1 MATDA
6 QHVTSGYAVDT
17 SFPEVHVRHTPG
29 VVHRPRGRSRG
40 ERVESLLV
48 AVVFGTLAFLLGYH
62 TLTTNHVVVFTGLN
76 RLTEAFQV
84 LYDAPPKLAAIGF
97 SLPPLPTL
105 LMIPF
110 TAIKPLASSLT
121 ALPLFSAVFFGLTM
135 MILDR
140 MLAKCEFALLPR
152 LALLILFALNPM
164 WAFYGSNGAPD
175 IVYLFFLSVALYSF
189 VSWYRGHE
197 TIYLIFGGTGMALCM
212 MSRYGF
218 ISMAVLVAFLF
229 ASALWR
235 NGAERDEV
243 EGSVIA
249 YLTPIVYAFALWTL
263 LNAVIVSSP
272 FGWLRTPGSS
282 LSVNSNHILSSAHYS
297 LPLVASHVLR
307 VIVGTGPIAF
317 VALPALVIGLV
328 RERDS
333 MSLWL
338 AGLLALTVLLVGSEA
353 VEAGNVGRVLLEN
366 GLPCSLVGFM
376 GMAWVYATNQSLR
389 LPIFAAMAAMLVLA
403 IPLAWHAMQTYPYQD
418 MEEGFV
424 HAIQHPSENLT
435 GTGSRGGYAVGVE
448 SEVRMAAYIKQ
459 AVGTKNHQVL
469 TDNSQTYGVI
479 TLTGRPG
486 VFIDRSQR
494 GDGPWKKL
502 LNKPYGRVRYILEA
516 LTPADLVRTRY
527 PRAATGGTPELT
539 PVFTTQR
546 YVLLKV
552 AAPLGTPLNPI
563 PGTKK
568 KKK

>member
-1 MATDA
+1 
-6 QHVTSGYAVDT
+6 
-17 SFPEVHVRHTPG
+17 
-29 VVHRPRGRSRG
+29 
-40 ERVESLLV
+40 
-48 AVVFGTLAFLLGYH
+48 
-62 TLTTNHVVVFTGLN
+62 
-76 RLTEAFQV
+76 
-84 LYDAPPKLAAIGF
+84 
-97 SLPPLPTL
+97 
-105 LMIPF
+105 
-110 TAIKPLASSLT
+110 
-121 ALPLFSAVFFGLTM
+121 
-135 MILDR
+135 
-140 MLAKCEFALLPR
+140 
-152 LALLILFALNPM
+152 
-164 WAFYGSNGAPD
+164 
-175 IVYLFFLSVALYSF
+175 
-189 VSWYRGHE
+189 
-197 TIYLIFGGTGMALCM
+197 
-212 MSRYGF
+212 
-218 ISMAVLVAFLF
+218 
-229 ASALWR
+229 
-235 NGAERDEV
+235 
-243 EGSVIA
+243 
-249 YLTPIVYAFALWTL
+249 
-263 LNAVIVSSP
+263 
-272 FGWLRTPGSS
+272 
-282 LSVNSNHILSSAHYS
+282 
-297 LPLVASHVLR
+297 
-307 VIVGTGPIAF
+307 
-317 VALPALVIGLV
+317 
-328 RERDS
+328 
-333 MSLWL
+333 
-338 AGLLALTVLLVGSEA
+338 VLLVGSEA